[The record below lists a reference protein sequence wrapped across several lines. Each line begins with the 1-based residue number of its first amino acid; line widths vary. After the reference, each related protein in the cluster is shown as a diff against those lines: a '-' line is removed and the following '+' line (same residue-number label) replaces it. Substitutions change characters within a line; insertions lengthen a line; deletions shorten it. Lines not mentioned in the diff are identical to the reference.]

1 MIEVIGQDSVNALN
15 KLFVFDLTRRCLES
29 SRLESPEWS
38 RKVPKP
44 IEEGALCKMIARKT
58 TRPKVDYFDKL

>member
-1 MIEVIGQDSVNALN
+1 
-15 KLFVFDLTRRCLES
+15 LES

-38 RKVPKP
+38 RKVPNP